1 MAEEQLKEDET
12 IPPPIGT
19 LFVLTIY
26 LAIIAGTWGVMLWGL
41 VGR

>member
-1 MAEEQLKEDET
+1 MAEQRDTEPET
-12 IPPPIGT
+12 VPPPIGT

-41 VGR
+41 LRR